1 MSHDRYLEHLR
12 RVQLFSS
19 CSTRELQRIA
29 RMVDEIDVD
38 AGRVLTTEGMIAHE
52 AFIIVSGA
60 ASVSIQGTD
69 VATLG
74 PGQQFGELALLDGGP
89 RTATVVATSPMTL
102 LVMTHQA
109 FMSLLDDVPGLARR
123 VLASMAA
130 RLREADAHVFG

>member
-29 RMVDEIDVD
+29 RVVDEIDVD
-38 AGRVLTTEGMIAHE
+38 ACLANPCGAHE
-52 AFIIVSGA
+52 AFIIVSGE

-89 RTATVVATSPMTL
+89 RTATVVTTSPMTL

>member
-19 CSTRELQRIA
+19 CSTRELQRI
-29 RMVDEIDVD
+29 E
-38 AGRVLTTEGMIAHE
+38 
-52 AFIIVSGA
+52 
-60 ASVSIQGTD
+60 ASVSNQGTD